1 MPTDPAVFAIN
12 ATVALLVQLAPF
24 CLVYGASRR
33 ILHGRARMR
42 GLLLAA
48 ALIGLFA
55 MAVILTQLPAI
66 LSARTLAL
74 LVTGQALMI
83 AGSVSWLCLWVAI
96 WLEWAV
102 RKRKIRY

>member
-1 MPTDPAVFAIN
+1 MPTDPAVFAVS
-12 ATVALLVQLAPF
+12 AAAALLVQLAPF
-24 CLVYGASRR
+24 CLVYSASRR
-33 ILHGRARMR
+33 LLHGRARMR

-55 MAVILTQLPAI
+55 MSVILTQLPAV
-66 LSARTLAL
+66 LASRSLAL
-74 LVTGQALMI
+74 LVTGQPLMI
-83 AGSVSWLCLWVAI
+83 AGAVSWLSLWVMI